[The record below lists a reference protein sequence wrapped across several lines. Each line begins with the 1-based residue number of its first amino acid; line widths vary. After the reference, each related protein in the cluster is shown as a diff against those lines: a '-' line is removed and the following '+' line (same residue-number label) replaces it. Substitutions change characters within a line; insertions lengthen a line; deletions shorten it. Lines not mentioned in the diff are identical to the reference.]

1 MYFNNS
7 VFNAEKMKRDDF
19 TISNLTYLV
28 ENFKKVKKITDFIL
42 GCSQIINKKRLDFN
56 V

>member
-19 TISNLTYLV
+19 IISNLTYLV
-28 ENFKKVKKITDFIL
+28 ENFKKVKNHNFIL
-42 GCSQIINKKRLDFN
+42 GCVHELWNKKKTRH
-56 V
+56 

>member
-19 TISNLTYLV
+19 IISNLTYLV
-28 ENFKKVKKITDFIL
+28 ENFKKVKKLQIL
-42 GCSQIINKKRLDFN
+42 SWGCSQIINKKD
-56 V
+56 

>member
-28 ENFKKVKKITDFIL
+28 GTFKKVKNHRFYS
-42 GCSQIINKKRLDFN
+42 GCVHEL
-56 V
+56 

>member
-19 TISNLTYLV
+19 IISNLTYLV
-28 ENFKKVKKITDFIL
+28 ENFSSLRNFSVSPTTL
-42 GCSQIINKKRLDFN
+42 VC
-56 V
+56 

>member
-28 ENFKKVKKITDFIL
+28 ENFKKVKKNYRFYPGVFT
-42 GCSQIINKKRLDFN
+42 NHK
-56 V
+56 

>member
-19 TISNLTYLV
+19 IISNLTYLV
-28 ENFKKVKKITDFIL
+28 ENFKKVKKLQIL
-42 GCSQIINKKRLDFN
+42 FWSVHKS
-56 V
+56 

>member
-28 ENFKKVKKITDFIL
+28 ENFKKVKNHNFIL
-42 GCSQIINKKRLDFN
+42 GCSQIINKKKTRF
-56 V
+56 